1 MKTAV
6 HIPFAQLRRACAGW
20 FLACSVAT
28 VAAFSTAQVT
38 AADREVAGIKVSQS
52 LKVGSNSLALNGVG
66 VRYRGPFK
74 VYTAALYT
82 TNKVGTVEEFHS
94 DNGAKRL
101 EITML
106 REVDSAEMGRLFING
121 VQKNT
126 APGELS
132 KVMLELP
139 RMGEIFASNK
149 RLLPGEQLVI
159 DWLPGQGM
167 QITARGKAQGEVFKS
182 PEFFGALMNIW
193 LGKSPADWQLKDALL
208 GKSDADRLAK
218 L

>member
-6 HIPFAQLRRACAGW
+6 HIPFAQLRSACAGW
-20 FLACSVAT
+20 LLACSVAA
-28 VAAFSTAQVT
+28 VVAFSTGQAA
-38 AADREVAGIKVSQS
+38 AADLEVAGVKVSQS
-52 LKVGSNSLALNGVG
+52 LKLGSNSLTLNGAG

-74 VYTAALYT
+74 VYAAALYT
-82 TNKVGTVEEFHS
+82 SRKVGSVEEFQS

-106 REVDSAEMGRLFING
+106 REVESAEMGRLFING
-121 VQKNT
+121 VQKNM

-167 QITARGKAQGEVFKS
+167 QITVRGKAQGEVFKS